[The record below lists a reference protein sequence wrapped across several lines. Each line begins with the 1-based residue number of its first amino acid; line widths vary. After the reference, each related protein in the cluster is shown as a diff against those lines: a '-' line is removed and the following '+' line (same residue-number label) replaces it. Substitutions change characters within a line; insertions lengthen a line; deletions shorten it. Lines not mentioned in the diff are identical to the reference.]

1 MIPIANYVEFEY
13 ANKEDAKD
21 EAILDTFDMLSPA
34 YDKPIR
40 KNEIRSW
47 ISNSGVSVKELAVR
61 PARGTLKYMKHV

>member
-40 KNEIRSW
+40 KKEIRSW
-47 ISNSGVSVKELAVR
+47 ISNSGVSVKELEVR
-61 PARGTLKYMKHV
+61 PARGTLKFIKLV